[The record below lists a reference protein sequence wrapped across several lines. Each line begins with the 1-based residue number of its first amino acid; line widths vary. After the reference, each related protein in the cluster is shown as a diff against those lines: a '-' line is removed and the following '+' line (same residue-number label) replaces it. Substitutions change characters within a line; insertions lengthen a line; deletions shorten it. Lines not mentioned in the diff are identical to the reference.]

1 MIKLIKNEITKL
13 LHKKSIYIVLIITAM
28 FMVLVSFINSK
39 DASYSYD
46 PSVYYDPSDPD
57 PVAKEMNEYYKKYKS
72 SDWQAYKLD
81 DFYLVASSYYNEKNN
96 EEYKLEYE
104 KYKEAFKNND
114 WKYFVNTDLAKAKN
128 DLEILKTGLLDKTL
142 SKKEVRNLKASI
154 FQKETEIEMLE
165 YRLKENV
172 AYGSDYL
179 NQAISSINNA
189 SYGKYFYE
197 NVDSKNSD
205 YQQNVKTYYESKYI
219 LDTKEDTNNIQDLRS
234 SLMHFFDNYIFLILV
249 FGVMIAGSIVSEEYN
264 KGTIKSLLITP
275 YKRNTILLSK
285 FITVLIMLLL
295 FIIVTYFMDFIIGG
309 CFLGFQS
316 ITNHVVTYNF
326 STNTLEIMGLFKY
339 ILIKTIA
346 ILPEI
351 ILLITLA
358 FAVSTIIGNT
368 AFAIVITFAGFIAS
382 SIINMFAV
390 YYKIEILKY
399 FVTTNWNF
407 NEYLFGATSQYG
419 TSFTHAVI
427 VCIIYFLIMVITSF
441 IVFKRKNIKNV

>member
-39 DASYSYD
+39 DTSYSYD

-72 SDWQAYKLD
+72 SDWQTYKLD

-104 KYKEAFKNND
+104 KYKDAFKNND
-114 WKYFVNTDLAKAKN
+114 WKYFVNTELAKEKN

-197 NVDSKNSD
+197 NVDPKNSD

-234 SLMHFFDNYIFLILV
+234 SLMHFFDDYIFLILV

-295 FIIVTYFMDFIIGG
+295 FVIVAYFMDFIIEG

-427 VCIIYFLIMVITSF
+427 VCIIYFLIMIITSF

>member
-1 MIKLIKNEITKL
+1 
-13 LHKKSIYIVLIITAM
+13 
-28 FMVLVSFINSK
+28 
-39 DASYSYD
+39 
-46 PSVYYDPSDPD
+46 
-57 PVAKEMNEYYKKYKS
+57 MNEYYKKYKS

-114 WKYFVNTDLAKAKN
+114 WKYFVNTDLAKGKN

-295 FIIVTYFMDFIIGG
+295 FIIVAYFMDFIIGG

-339 ILIKTIA
+339 
-346 ILPEI
+346 

>member
-1 MIKLIKNEITKL
+1 MINLIKNEITKL

-114 WKYFVNTDLAKAKN
+114 WKYFVNTYLAKGKN
-128 DLEILKTGLLDKTL
+128 DLEILKTSLLDKNL
-142 SKKEVRNLKASI
+142 SKKEVRNLEASI

-172 AYGSDYL
+172 TYGSDYL

-189 SYGKYFYE
+189 SYGKYLYE

-295 FIIVTYFMDFIIGG
+295 FVIVAYFMDFIIGG

>member
-28 FMVLVSFINSK
+28 FMVLVSYINSK
-39 DASYSYD
+39 DTSNLYD

-72 SDWQAYKLD
+72 SDWQTYKLD
-81 DFYLVASSYYNEKNN
+81 DFYIVASSYYNEKDN

-114 WKYFVNTDLAKAKN
+114 WKYFVNTDLAKAKI
-128 DLEILKTGLLDKTL
+128 DLEILKTSLNDKSL
-142 SKKEVRNLKASI
+142 SKKEVRNLNASI

-189 SYGKYFYE
+189 SYGKYLYE

-295 FIIVTYFMDFIIGG
+295 FIIVAYFMDFIIGG

>member
-28 FMVLVSFINSK
+28 FMVLVSYINSK
-39 DASYSYD
+39 DTSYSYD

-72 SDWQAYKLD
+72 SDWQTYKLD
-81 DFYLVASSYYNEKNN
+81 DFYLVASSYYNEKDN

-114 WKYFVNTDLAKAKN
+114 WKYFVNTDLAKGKT

-142 SKKEVRNLKASI
+142 SKKEVRNLEASI

-189 SYGKYFYE
+189 SYGKYLYE
-197 NVDSKNSD
+197 NVDPKNSD

-234 SLMHFFDNYIFLILV
+234 SLMHFFDDYIFLILV

-351 ILLITLA
+351 ILLVTLA

>member
-39 DASYSYD
+39 DTSYSYD
-46 PSVYYDPSDPD
+46 SSVFYDPSDPD

-114 WKYFVNTDLAKAKN
+114 WKYFVNTDLAKGKN

-309 CFLGFQS
+309 CFLGFSS